1 MINTRRRIAPDQ
13 VSILDDGG
21 TASRANLVPAVHRV
35 PAHLARRFNQICVGA
50 LAEVLEP
57 EGIMPS
63 EYAVL
68 ATIDD
73 LPGLDQRTL
82 ARRLGIDPV
91 TAGQMVD
98 RLESMDLVDRRLQD
112 ADRRARSLKLTQRGT
127 RLRRRL
133 IAPSK
138 AAHERIMG
146 PLSPTERQ
154 VFLDLLVRL
163 VEGNES
169 YARPGNG
176 RRRPQKSSPKK
187 PLPQQRK
194 PERSADLRP
203 DPWARTLRNW

>member
-35 PAHLARRFNQICVGA
+35 PAHLAQRFNQICVGA

-73 LPGLDQRTL
+73 LPALDQRTL
-82 ARRLGIDPV
+82 ATRLGIDPV

-133 IAPSK
+133 MSA
-138 AAHERIMG
+138 
-146 PLSPTERQ
+146 
-154 VFLDLLVRL
+154 
-163 VEGNES
+163 
-169 YARPGNG
+169 
-176 RRRPQKSSPKK
+176 
-187 PLPQQRK
+187 QQSR
-194 PERSADLRP
+194 A
-203 DPWARTLRNW
+203 

>member
-21 TASRANLVPAVHRV
+21 TAARANLVPAVHRV

-82 ARRLGIDPV
+82 ATRLGIDPV

-133 IAPSK
+133 ISA
-138 AAHERIMG
+138 
-146 PLSPTERQ
+146 
-154 VFLDLLVRL
+154 
-163 VEGNES
+163 
-169 YARPGNG
+169 
-176 RRRPQKSSPKK
+176 
-187 PLPQQRK
+187 QQSR
-194 PERSADLRP
+194 A
-203 DPWARTLRNW
+203 